1 MRDPPS
7 TVGSK
12 TWCAT
17 PGRLIVSRNAGPRPE
32 LVSALGDGSGRNEAD
47 NAGKAS
53 RAAARGGLL
62 APAADIIPPQTLEDG
77 GGEKHVAEGGDEKKT
92 EDERRCDQ
100 LEEHR
105 EDPAAWWS
113 VAASEFAE
121 CRSASACAACRA

>member
-1 MRDPPS
+1 M
-7 TVGSK
+7 
-12 TWCAT
+12 
-17 PGRLIVSRNAGPRPE
+17 VSRNAGPRPE
-32 LVSALGDGSGRNEAD
+32 MVSALGEGSGCNEAD
-47 NAGKAS
+47 NASKAP

-62 APAADIIPPQTLEDG
+62 APAVDIIPPQTLVDG
-77 GGEKHVAEGGDEKKT
+77 GGEKHVAEGGDEEKT
-92 EDERRCDQ
+92 EDKRRYDQ